1 MDDYFMNRAT
11 HLECL
16 EFQKKLSSLYQPQ
29 KEQTTKLNQL
39 QVTTDI
45 DDIIQ
50 MHDTYLSKIMQLCLL
65 DLKSQELL
73 RYVMEIVEI
82 CLQFRKLIRFYLIE
96 NDNPDRGSDDD
107 EDELSSI
114 RYDLSAEELRS
125 RSRKIEENF
134 NGIGILKFTSSN
146 FTNNLHELS
155 DKIEKL
161 R

>member
-1 MDDYFMNRAT
+1 
-11 HLECL
+11 
-16 EFQKKLSSLYQPQ
+16 
-29 KEQTTKLNQL
+29 
-39 QVTTDI
+39 
-45 DDIIQ
+45 